1 MATTAFRM
9 WATISRRTVT
19 VSPTGNAAGPS
30 EEVSSDDDTSELGRV
45 AAGVASS
52 FGYSPSEWDGSC
64 SGGRPSRCSVAPSPS
79 GMAGV
84 IVPVF
89 RSRFETE
96 W

>member
-1 MATTAFRM
+1 MATAAFRM
-9 WATISRRTVT
+9 LATISRRTVT

-30 EEVSSDDDTSELGRV
+30 EEVSFDGDAPELGRV
-45 AAGVASS
+45 AADVASS
-52 FGYSPSEWDGSC
+52 FGYSLSEWDGSC
-64 SGGRPSRCSVAPSPS
+64 SGGRPSRCSVAPSSS
-79 GMAGV
+79 GMASV